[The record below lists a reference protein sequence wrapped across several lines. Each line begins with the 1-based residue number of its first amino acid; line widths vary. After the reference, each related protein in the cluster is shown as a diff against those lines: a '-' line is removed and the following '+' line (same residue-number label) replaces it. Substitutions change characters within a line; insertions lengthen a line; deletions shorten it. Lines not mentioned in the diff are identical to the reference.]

1 MASLPK
7 PSPEPRFLTLE
18 ELEAIKGTPAF
29 EVEYYRQLS
38 SVAERDRRN
47 QCADRIEP
55 DEEDLQG
62 WS

>member
-7 PSPEPRFLTLE
+7 PSAEPRYLTLE

-29 EVEYYRQLS
+29 EKEYLRQLS
-38 SVAERDRRN
+38 AVAAHDRETN
-47 QCADRIEP
+47 CVDRIEP

-62 WS
+62 WI